1 MVVEFTDMYVFCEGQ
16 IEGFDHSSGLAEQGL
31 YRLLLNS
38 HHSCRIT
45 LAEGHPACVTFD
57 ELIDPL
63 SMFSVISAF
72 NTIRTACLHAATE
85 PCRNSVCLL
94 SVSVLHQRLWHPNS
108 HVNHY
113 VIKLLFIFQTYEWK

>member
-16 IEGFDHSSGLAEQGL
+16 IEEFDHSSGLAEQGL

-94 SVSVLHQRLWHPNS
+94 SVSVLHQRL
-108 HVNHY
+108 
-113 VIKLLFIFQTYEWK
+113 

>member
-45 LAEGHPACVTFD
+45 LAEGHPACVTFVNL
-57 ELIDPL
+57 LILLQCFLLFLL
-63 SMFSVISAF
+63 SIQYVQL
-72 NTIRTACLHAATE
+72 ACMLRQSLVETL
-85 PCRNSVCLL
+85 SVC
-94 SVSVLHQRLWHPNS
+94 
-108 HVNHY
+108 
-113 VIKLLFIFQTYEWK
+113 